1 MKKAQVE
8 VAGEKGFVIKMKKGE
23 ILQLN
28 NVLAS
33 LKIGQVSKEG
43 AFALLE
49 TKLTLSPLVK
59 SIEEA
64 QASAANE
71 LKPEGLRVDG
81 VKNAILEKEWNDKF
95 IEFMNRYL
103 DESIPVQLSGLSR
116 EDLYELA
123 RDNNIE
129 LAKAELLNIL
139 VV

>member
-8 VAGEKGFVIKMKKGE
+8 VAREKGLVIKMKKGE

-103 DESIPVQLSGLSR
+103 DESISVQLSGLSR